1 MILVEMF
8 SESYRECLT
17 LQLKRK
23 QKQNKK
29 RRDLISTVS
38 KPRRVNFIV

>member
-23 QKQNKK
+23 QNKTRK
-29 RRDLISTVS
+29 EEI
-38 KPRRVNFIV
+38 